1 MTAVFDTNILI
12 CFLQPD
18 PPSRTERVSERVEY
32 LLRRLDEDG
41 ASVVIPTPVLAE
53 LPLYADA
60 DERAVRAELHRIPR
74 VEFGPFNEVAAVEL
88 ARVERELQ
96 SAKISR
102 SEFIGSRSK
111 LKFDKLIVA
120 IALGY
125 DAPMLYTDDDDLAKI
140 SKRIGIRVTSS
151 SQLPIPPEK
160 QQQGFELLT
169 TE

>member
-1 MTAVFDTNILI
+1 MTAVLDTNILI
-12 CFLQPD
+12 CFIQPD
-18 PPSRTERVSERVEY
+18 PPSRTERVPERVKY
-32 LLRRLDEDG
+32 LLQRLDEDG
-41 ASVVIPTPVLAE
+41 ISVVIPAPVLAE
-53 LPLYADA
+53 LLLYADA

-74 VEFGPFNEVAAVEL
+74 VEFGPFNELAAVEL

-111 LKFDKLIVA
+111 LKFDKLIIA

-125 DAPMLYTDDDDLAKI
+125 ESPMLYTDDNNLAKI
-140 SKRIGIRVTSS
+140 SKRIGLRVTSS
-151 SQLPIPPEK
+151 SQLPVPPEN
-160 QQQGFELLT
+160 QQQGFDFLT